1 MAPKWLIAGQH
12 SFFCSPNREL
22 LSCLKSPKE
31 RLMALIGILAV
42 LFLVLFLLLPLLE
55 KYGSKG
61 EQAEQDYRKYGRW
74 ILPLVA
80 ILLLAQLIKMLL
92 G

>member
-1 MAPKWLIAGQH
+1 MANSWPAQH
-12 SFFCSPNREL
+12 FCSPNREL
-22 LSCLKSPKE
+22 LSCLKSLEE

-42 LFLVLFLLLPLLE
+42 LFLVVFLLLPLLE

>member
-1 MAPKWLIAGQH
+1 
-12 SFFCSPNREL
+12 
-22 LSCLKSPKE
+22 
-31 RLMALIGILAV
+31 MALIGILAV

-61 EQAEQDYRKYGRW
+61 EQAELDYRKYSRW

-80 ILLLAQLIKMLL
+80 ILLLAQLIKMLFS
-92 G
+92 

>member
-1 MAPKWLIAGQH
+1 MTKNWLIAGLQCI
-12 SFFCSPNREL
+12 FCSKNARL
-22 LSCLKSPKE
+22 LSCNKSE
-31 RLMALIGILAV
+31 QETFMALIGILAV

-61 EQAEQDYRKYGRW
+61 EQAEQDYRKYSRW

-80 ILLLAQLIKMLL
+80 ILLLAQLIKMLFS
-92 G
+92 